1 MKTLFIINDGP
12 YGTERP
18 YNALRLVN
26 SLSKEAGEEVKV
38 FLIGDAVVCPRRNQ
52 KTPDGYYNVERML
65 KVSARQSV
73 ETGVCGSCID
83 ARGMSD
89 EQLADGARRSSM
101 EELTAWT
108 RWADKVAVF

>member
-1 MKTLFIINDGP
+1 M
-12 YGTERP
+12 
-18 YNALRLVN
+18 
-26 SLSKEAGEEVKV
+26 KV
-38 FLIGDAVVCPRRNQ
+38 FLIGDAVVCARRNQ

-73 ETGVCGSCID
+73 ETDVCGSCID

-89 EQLADGARRSSM
+89 EQLADGTRRSSM

-108 RWADKVAVF
+108 RWADKVLVF